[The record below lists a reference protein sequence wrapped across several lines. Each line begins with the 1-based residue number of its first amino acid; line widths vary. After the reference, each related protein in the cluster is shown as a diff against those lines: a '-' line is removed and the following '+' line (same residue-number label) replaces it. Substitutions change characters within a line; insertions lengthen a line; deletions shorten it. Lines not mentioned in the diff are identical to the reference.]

1 MKKLLFASA
10 CALTLLSCVR
20 EESEIQGENDSKN
33 INKSTLVKG
42 GEASKT
48 WERVITRY
56 YSNTLMKHYYGS
68 PNQLPPGFPALGW
81 RDEGTAFILAGE
93 SGLGH
98 IDPLYSM
105 VHPGNGDNVII
116 FAHDIPAVAALG
128 YQQKELIGYA
138 YGPDA
143 TPVYRYYRP
152 SKHGHLY
159 TTNWNEL
166 GGGGNGWT
174 YEGIFFYAK

>member
-10 CALTLLSCVR
+10 CALTLLSCAR
-20 EESEIQGENDSKN
+20 EESEIQVENETKL
-33 INKSTLVKG
+33 INKSTTGKG
-42 GEASKT
+42 VEASKT

-56 YSNTLMKHYYGS
+56 YSNTLMKHYFGS

-166 GGGGNGWT
+166 GGGGNGWV